1 MRQEHLTQQPN
12 PRTSAG
18 GAQASLYRGRLLG
31 ADGRGYQEEKN
42 MGEEEN
48 KATVRMFYDEVLNRR
63 NLGVIDKVTAENY
76 VDHTAAPGLP
86 PGREGEKQW
95 FAMLRAVFPDGQTTI
110 EDIIAEGDKVVVR
123 GTMTGTHSAEF
134 MGIPATGKQVKI
146 SGIDVTRFHEGQS
159 VEHWGQW
166 DVAGLMQQ
174 LGVMPPPP
182 GAPESE

>member
-1 MRQEHLTQQPN
+1 
-12 PRTSAG
+12 
-18 GAQASLYRGRLLG
+18 
-31 ADGRGYQEEKN
+31 

-48 KATVRMFYDEVLNRR
+48 KAIVRMFYDEVLNRG
-63 NLGVIDKVTAENY
+63 NLDVVDKVTAENY
-76 VDHTAAPGLP
+76 VDHTAPPGMA

-95 FAMLRAVFPDGQTTI
+95 FAMLRAAFPDGQTTI

-182 GAPESE
+182 GAPAPASE

>member
-1 MRQEHLTQQPN
+1 MFDLHPI
-12 PRTSAG
+12 TSIDDP
-18 GAQASLYRGRLLG
+18 RLLPYRTMRRQL
-31 ADGRGYQEEKN
+31 DHFEQEI
-42 MGEEEN
+42 
-48 KATVRMFYDEVLNRR
+48 F
-63 NLGVIDKVTAENY
+63 
-76 VDHTAAPGLP
+76 
-86 PGREGEKQW
+86 
-95 FAMLRAVFPDGQTTI
+95 
-110 EDIIAEGDKVVVR
+110 IAEGDKVVVR